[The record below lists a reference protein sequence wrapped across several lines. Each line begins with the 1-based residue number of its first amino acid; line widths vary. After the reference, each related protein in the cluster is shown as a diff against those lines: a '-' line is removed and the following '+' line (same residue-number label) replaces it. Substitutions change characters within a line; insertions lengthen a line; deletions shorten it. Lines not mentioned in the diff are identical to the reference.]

1 MGAIFWSLLF
11 RHTCVCPRAP
21 SSHTTHLQIH
31 TTRRA
36 SLDAA
41 RRPMRGACRDVPFAL
56 YTALRCTTQLSRDE
70 RAQCSSC
77 GSVPV
82 RPNYTTALSTPQSTP
97 PLARVPLRCVGH
109 ALPRYTRYVRLR
121 TSSSLG
127 HCLSRT
133 RGPPSRRTCSGYTA
147 AAPAPWSCSH
157 ARGSALSYQRRTRE
171 SSWTAPGCL
180 RWLRS
185 CLGS

>member
-1 MGAIFWSLLF
+1 MSVGCHILELIISAHMCLPQ
-11 RHTCVCPRAP
+11 RRG
-21 SSHTTHLQIH
+21 SHTTHLQIH

-82 RPNYTTALSTPQSTP
+82 RPNYTTALSTPRNPRHPLRAFLYAALGTP
-97 PLARVPLRCVGH
+97 CLVIHVTSGCARPRRSATVCLEREARRAEGLARVILLRPRPLGAALTREEALCLTKGELVRAPGLHQGACVGFGH
-109 ALPRYTRYVRLR
+109 A
-121 TSSSLG
+121 
-127 HCLSRT
+127 
-133 RGPPSRRTCSGYTA
+133 
-147 AAPAPWSCSH
+147 
-157 ARGSALSYQRRTRE
+157 
-171 SSWTAPGCL
+171 
-180 RWLRS
+180 
-185 CLGS
+185 